1 MSDRLTEMPTV
12 SEQRCGRAPAGP
24 FAGPVGNSVEAGP
37 RQRENDD
44 VINRRFFE
52 TSLDLILVVDRKGTF
67 MRVSPSSEAII
78 GYKPDELAGRSARE
92 ILFPEDLDSTRREMR
107 LARRGGVTRNFDCR
121 YVHKRGHVVPLAWT
135 GVWSEAEQQHFF
147 IGRDMTERVKLEQEL
162 HRSQKLEAIGQLT
175 GGIAHDF
182 NNILTI
188 IIGMNEIMAA
198 DVAGNPKL
206 TAICKSID
214 EAAERGAQLA
224 QRMLAFGRKQRLQ
237 ARSLDLNESVAS
249 IAAMLKPTLGE
260 HVRVEV
266 ALANDLW
273 PALADPSQLENAI
286 VNLAVNA
293 RDAMPGGG
301 RLLIETCNVHLDEQY
316 ASENVEVAAGD
327 YIAVVVS
334 DTGTG
339 MRPEVIERAFE
350 PFFTT
355 KDVGHGTGLGLS
367 MVYGFARQSRGHVKI
382 YSELGHGTSIKLYLP
397 RAAGDIA
404 VRSAAAV
411 EAAAGTSATILV
423 VEDDASVR
431 AVAVGILEGLGYRV
445 LQAGDGRAALEI
457 LQTPEKIDLLFSD
470 VVMPNGLSGQD
481 LLVEARALRPGLKAL
496 LASGYS
502 ERFIHGNDV
511 ATQGVRILNK
521 PYRREMLSK
530 AIREALAKPV
540 E

>member
-411 EAAAGTSATILV
+411 EAATGTSATILV